1 MGVIPNSEKL
11 CDRIITTEAEFKSS
25 IHQDRAL
32 AFFMAAWCTPCNRI
46 IEEYTKTPI
55 VREFLT
61 QHGISAIYLDADED
75 KLHRVLVAEGIRA
88 VPTIKAYSNGRK
100 INEQIGHVL
109 NDSFMDLVK
118 EWYVL

>member
-1 MGVIPNSEKL
+1 MGVISNSEKL
-11 CDRIITTEAEFKSS
+11 CDRIIETAAEFKGG
-25 IHQDRAL
+25 IHQHRAL

-46 IEEYTKTPI
+46 IGEYTKTPI

-61 QHGISAIYLDADED
+61 QHGISALYVDVDKDE
-75 KLHRVLVAEGIRA
+75 LHGVLEAEGIREI
-88 VPTIKAYSNGRK
+88 PIIKAYSKGKK